1 MYLKSLT
8 LKGFKSFAD
17 KTPLVFEDGLN
28 VVVGPNGS
36 GKSNVADAILWV
48 LGEQSAKLLR
58 GQAMEDVIFSG
69 SAERKSVSVAEVT
82 LSLSNEDHTLPLDFS
97 EIAITRRMYRT
108 GESEYFINGAPSRL
122 LDITDILHDSGL
134 GRETSSIISQGKL
147 DAVLSNRPE
156 ERRELVE
163 EAAGIAKHRRRKKRA
178 ERKLARMDEHV
189 ARAKIINRELKR
201 RLRPLEEQV
210 GKAQAFKD
218 LEEERIQLATECAV
232 DDVRRLH
239 HEYGELMT
247 KKQEVEAQVSLLG
260 FEEKEKQK
268 HLQKLQSML
277 EARGLYVGD
286 LGEQRRRVT
295 GLEARMDSNIA
306 LLMEKERSLS
316 ERILGVTAQIRDIK
330 EQLKSNE
337 ERLSDFKRE
346 LKEAEEAKRK
356 AQAATAA
363 YKPKS
368 DEIQKRIALAE
379 TKRKQDLDEQTK
391 VNRHYD
397 EVLLAHTKLEHTL
410 ESQKLQGGIWVDR
423 IASLD
428 KEITTLAEET
438 ATAQKDME
446 SKEKERASVQENGAK
461 YSKILEGTKEELQNT
476 QEAFVSLQNTLF
488 SQIAERNALQ
498 DQLETMGEE
507 EEPKALKAARD
518 SKNLLSRIG
527 SYIAFPQEL
536 EAITEKLLGQSI
548 EASIVATPEALR
560 KLALDVTQEKSAFT
574 DSFLAINE
582 TEETAS
588 PNISGAESYVS
599 TFKRLREEEVPP
611 TAQELALVSRLFS
624 KVYLTKSAT
633 DALDL
638 AQKHPEQTF
647 AAYDGLIACSN
658 GVVIVGT
665 NTENEGSRLAQSRR
679 LRELNRSVP
688 ENEKQLEKL
697 QSSIDGLSQKKDDYA
712 AQADEAQSSLLRLTS
727 ELESARVNLEHAQR
741 RIEELQQEKAT
752 IESSQKKALDEVA
765 ESQKALQEYA
775 RQLKEDEARK
785 QTLDDAIAKQRADI
799 EDMRKSEID
808 YLKALN
814 EAELSLNAATAHLER
829 LQKEDESLLF
839 FKENA
844 AQNIQKLERLR
855 ALVTLQKERVQPLKN
870 HLQHLLTII
879 QALVAKLQDSASVAV
894 SDSAELRETIA
905 KARKEAEE
913 AREKANKAVLEQNRI
928 EIEEG
933 KIEVRVGAAVETL
946 KDVASMSVDEA
957 LLLAPLE
964 DREEKEG
971 RLAQVKSELAALG
984 PVNQVALAEYDDL
997 KERAAF
1003 YANQLE
1009 DLKLARRAL
1018 AKITKA
1024 IDARM
1029 HGAFEQ
1035 TFNQVNQHFQD
1046 TFNLFFPGGKAHLE
1060 LTDPDNLEETGIE
1073 IIAQPKGKRIPKI
1086 ALMSGGEKSL
1096 TALAFLFAIYQ
1107 THTVPF
1113 YVFDE
1118 VEAALDDANLDKFID
1133 AIDMLKETTQLI
1145 VISHQRR
1152 TMEAADVLY
1161 GVSMQA
1167 DGISK
1172 VVSQKLD
1179 EYEKKFLEA

>member
-17 KTPLVFEDGLN
+17 KTPLIFQDGLN

-48 LGEQSAKLLR
+48 LGEQSAKQLR

-82 LSLSNEDHTLPLDFS
+82 LSLSNEDGTLPLDFA

-210 GKAQAFKD
+210 GKAQTFKD
-218 LEEERIQLATECAV
+218 LEAERGRLATECAV

-260 FEEKEKQK
+260 FEEQEKQK

-295 GLEARMDSNIA
+295 GLEARMDSNLA
-306 LLMEKERSLS
+306 LLAEKEHGLS
-316 ERILGVTAQIRDIK
+316 ERILSVNTQMRDIL
-330 EQLKSNE
+330 EQVQTNE
-337 ERLSDFKRE
+337 ERSRDFKRD
-346 LKEAEEAKRK
+346 LKEAEEVKRK

-363 YKPKS
+363 YQPKS
-368 DEIQKRIALAE
+368 EEIQKRIARAE
-379 TKRKQDLDEQTK
+379 AKRKQDLDEQTR
-391 VNRHYD
+391 VSRHYD
-397 EVLLAHTKLEHTL
+397 EILLANTKLEHTL
-410 ESQKLQGGIWVDR
+410 ESQKLQSGIWVDR
-423 IASLD
+423 VASLD
-428 KEITTLAEET
+428 TEIADLKKTTEA
-438 ATAQKDME
+438 AQKDVE
-446 SKEKERASVQENGAK
+446 SKEKERVSVEKNRVTSLK
-461 YSKILEGTKEELQNT
+461 NLEDTKRELQKSNDAFVRLQNT
-476 QEAFVSLQNTLF
+476 AYA
-488 SQIAERNALQ
+488 QIAERNALQ
-498 DQLETMGEE
+498 EQLETICKEA
-507 EEPKALKAARD
+507 EPKVLKEART
-518 SKNLLSRIG
+518 SKKLLSRVG
-527 SYIAFPQEL
+527 SYIAFPQQL
-536 EAITEKLLGQSI
+536 EAITEKLLGQSV
-548 EASIVATPEALR
+548 EATIVSSPAAL
-560 KLALDVTQEKSAFT
+560 KNLALEIAHSKDGFT
-574 DSFLAINE
+574 DSFLAIDE
-582 TEETAS
+582 RQETAIPS
-588 PNISGAESYVS
+588 ISGAESYVLA
-599 TFKRLREEEVPP
+599 FKRLREEEGVP
-611 TAQELALVSRLFS
+611 TAAELALVSRLFGQ
-624 KVYLTKSAT
+624 VYLTESST
-633 DALDL
+633 EALRL
-638 AQKHPEQTF
+638 AQKHPSLTF
-647 AAYDGLIACSN
+647 AAHDGLIACSN

-665 NTENEGSRLAQSRR
+665 NADREGSRLAQSRR
-679 LRELNRSVP
+679 LRELERTVP
-688 ENEKQLEKL
+688 QAEEQLSKL
-697 QSSIDGLSQKKDDYA
+697 QNTIDTLSEKKDKYA
-712 AQADEAQSSLLRLTS
+712 KQTEEAQSVLLHLQS
-727 ELESARVNLEHAQR
+727 ALESARTDLEHAQK
-741 RIEELQQEKAT
+741 RIEELEREKTT
-752 IESSQKKALDEVA
+752 IESSQKKALEEVA
-765 ESQKALQEYA
+765 ASQQTLQEYA
-775 RQLKEDEARK
+775 RQLKEDEERK
-785 QTLDDAIAKQRADI
+785 KSLDEALAQQRVDI

-814 EAELSLNAATAHLER
+814 EAELSLNAATAHLAR
-829 LQKEDESLLF
+829 LKKEDESLLS

-844 AQNIQKLERLR
+844 AHNMQKLIRLR
-855 ALVTLQKERVQPLKN
+855 AVLSLQKERIHPLRN
-870 HLQHLLTII
+870 LLEELLTVVH
-879 QALVAKLQDSASVAV
+879 AWVTKLQDSASMAV
-894 SDSAELRETIA
+894 SDSAELRDTIA
-905 KARKEAEE
+905 KARQEVDE
-913 AREKANKAVLEQNRI
+913 AREKANKALSEQNRI

-933 KIEVRVGAAVETL
+933 KIEVRVSAAVDAL
-946 KDVASMSVDEA
+946 KEVSSMSVDEA
-957 LLLAPLE
+957 LLLEPLE
-964 DREEKEG
+964 DREEKEK
-971 RLAQVKSELAALG
+971 RLAQVKSDLVALG

-1018 AKITKA
+1018 ANITKA

-1029 HGAFEQ
+1029 CGAFEQ
-1035 TFNQVNQHFQD
+1035 TFDQVNLHFQD

-1060 LTDPDNLEETGIE
+1060 LTEPDNLEETGIE

-1086 ALMSGGEKSL
+1086 ALMSGGERSL

-1161 GVSMQA
+1161 GVSMQS